1 MNEWFDALLPA
12 HWLRPWALGGL
23 LLALLLGVLGRR
35 RDEMRALRGIIDP
48 HLLPHLLVHGG
59 RRRGVQPADTLAVA
73 VACFSVA
80 LAGPAWEREPPP
92 LAREK
97 AALMVVVDLSSAM
110 DATDLPPSRLA
121 WARSKLQALLAHR
134 GDAPTGLI
142 VYAGSAHLVLPPTDD
157 RQLLAPYVDA
167 LSTTLMPVDGARP
180 AAALAL
186 AHAWLERTALPGTV
200 LFLTTAWPQ
209 AEQPG
214 AEREMATSRHRLIV
228 WAIGTERGGPI
239 RNPEGRPLTDASGT
253 LRHARLEVTELR
265 SLRARTGASLVSVT
279 ADERDLDSIQVLI
292 TRQQAAAAAS
302 AADTRWRDRGADWV
316 WPGLLALLMSFRRG
330 WVVPWRAFCGPV
342 LASMI
347 VLSLLSMPSPAHA
360 RDDDEGWTKRLSQG
374 FVDLWL
380 TRDQQAHLWL
390 EHGDPARAA
399 GLFDDPL
406 WRGIAAARAGRWEAA
421 AEAFAQADSAAA
433 WFNQAQA
440 LARLGRYTEALA
452 AYDQALIR
460 MPGWPEALA
469 DQMRVRSL
477 LSTRTV
483 ADEGEPSTAPGEGDE
498 QGEDGERSAQPPTE
512 AEAADAWLRR
522 LDTSPAAFLRRKF
535 ALQAQPSAAEHT
547 GSASR

>member
-1 MNEWFDALLPA
+1 MTEWFDALLPA

-23 LLALLLGVLGRR
+23 VLALLLIVLGRR
-35 RDEMRALRGIIDP
+35 RDEMRALREVIDP
-48 HLLPHLLVHGG
+48 KLLPHLLVHGG
-59 RRRGVQPADTLAVA
+59 RRRWVQPADTLAVA

-80 LAGPAWEREPPP
+80 LAGPAWEREPPT
-92 LAREK
+92 LAREQ

-110 DATDLPPSRLA
+110 NATDLPPSRLA
-121 WARSKLQALLAHR
+121 WARSKLHALMARR

-157 RQLLAPYVDA
+157 RQLLASYIDV
-167 LSTTLMPVDGARP
+167 LSTALMPADGARP

-186 AHAWLERTALPGTV
+186 AHAWLERTGLPGTV

-214 AEREMATSRHRLIV
+214 AERGTATSRHRLIV

-239 RNPEGRPLTDASGT
+239 PNAEGGPATETSGT
-253 LRHARLEVTELR
+253 QRRARLEVAELR
-265 SLRARTGASLVSVT
+265 SLRARTGANLVSVT
-279 ADERDLDSIQVLI
+279 ADEGDLERIQALI
-292 TRQQAAAAAS
+292 TRQQAEAVA

-342 LASMI
+342 LAGTV
-347 VLSLLSMPSPAHA
+347 VLSLLSMPSPVHA
-360 RDDDEGWTKRLSQG
+360 GDDDAGWTNRLSQG

-380 TRDQQAHLWL
+380 TRDQQGHLWL
-390 EHGDPARAA
+390 ERGDPARAA
-399 GLFDDPL
+399 DLFDDPL
-406 WRGIAAARAGRWEAA
+406 WRGIAAARAGGWQAA
-421 AEAFAQADSAAA
+421 AEAFAQADSGAA

-440 LARLGRYTEALA
+440 LARLGRYGEALA

-460 MPGWPEALA
+460 VPGWPEALA
-469 DQMRVRSL
+469 DQARVRSL
-477 LSTRTV
+477 LSAPTT
-483 ADEGEPSTAPGEGDE
+483 ADEGEPATAPGEGDE
-498 QGEDGERSAQPPTE
+498 QGEDGERSTQPPAE

-535 ALQAQPSAAEHT
+535 ALQAQPSVPEHT
-547 GSASR
+547 GSANR

>member
-1 MNEWFDALLPA
+1 MTEWFDALLPA

-23 LLALLLGVLGRR
+23 ILALLLVVLGRR
-35 RDEMRALRGIIDP
+35 RDEMRALREVIDP
-48 HLLPHLLVHGG
+48 KLLPHLLVHGG

-80 LAGPAWEREPPP
+80 LAGPAWEREPTP
-92 LAREK
+92 LDREQ
-97 AALMVVVDLSSAM
+97 AALMVVLDLSSAM

-121 WARSKLQALLAHR
+121 WARSKLHALLARR

-157 RQLLAPYVDA
+157 RQLLASYIDI
-167 LSTTLMPVDGARP
+167 LSTALMPADGARP

-186 AHAWLERTALPGTV
+186 AHAWLARTGLPGTV

-214 AEREMATSRHRLIV
+214 AEREAATSRHRLIV

-239 RNPEGRPLTDASGT
+239 RNSETRATTEASGT

-265 SLRARTGASLVSVT
+265 RLRARTGANLVSVT
-279 ADERDLDSIQVLI
+279 ADEGDLKRIQALI
-292 TRQQAAAAAS
+292 SRQQAEAAAAT
-302 AADTRWRDRGADWV
+302 ADTRWRDRGADWV

-342 LASMI
+342 LAGMI
-347 VLSLLSMPSPAHA
+347 VLSLLSMPSPARA
-360 RDDDEGWTKRLSQG
+360 GDDDAGWTSRLSQG

-380 TRDQQAHLWL
+380 TRDQQGHLWL
-390 EHGDPARAA
+390 ERGDPARAA

-406 WRGIAAARAGRWEAA
+406 WRGIAAARAGRWQAA
-421 AEAFAQADSAAA
+421 AEAFAQTDSAAA

-440 LARLGRYTEALA
+440 LARLGRYAEALV

-460 MPGWPEALA
+460 VPGWPEALA
-469 DQMRVRSL
+469 DRARVLSL
-477 LSTRTV
+477 LSARTTV
-483 ADEGEPSTAPGEGDE
+483 DEGEPSTAPGEGDE
-498 QGEDGERSAQPPTE
+498 PGEDGERSTQPPAE

-547 GSASR
+547 GSASQ

>member
-1 MNEWFDALLPA
+1 MTEWFDALLPA
-12 HWLRPWALGGL
+12 QWLRPWALGGL
-23 LLALLLGVLGRR
+23 LLALLLVVLGRR
-35 RDEMRALRGIIDP
+35 RDEMRALREVIDP
-48 HLLPHLLVHGG
+48 QLLPHLLVHGG

-92 LAREK
+92 LAREQ

-121 WARSKLQALLAHR
+121 WVRSKLHALLARR

-157 RQLLAPYVDA
+157 RQLLTPYVDA
-167 LSTTLMPVDGARP
+167 LTTTLMPVDGARP

-214 AEREMATSRHRLIV
+214 AERETATSRHRLIV

-239 RNPEGRPLTDASGT
+239 RNLEGVPVTDASGA

-279 ADERDLDSIQVLI
+279 ADEGDLERIQALI
-292 TRQQAAAAAS
+292 TRQQAAAA

-330 WVVPWRAFCGPV
+330 WVVPWRAFCGPALTGMV
-342 LASMI
+342 L
-347 VLSLLSMPSPAHA
+347 LSLLSMPSPAQA
-360 RDDDEGWTKRLSQG
+360 GDDDETWTTRLSQG
-374 FVDLWL
+374 FVDLWF
-380 TRDQQAHLWL
+380 TRDQQGHLWL
-390 EHGDPARAA
+390 ERGDPARAA

-406 WRGIAAARAGRWEAA
+406 WRGIAAARAGRWQAA

-440 LARLGRYTEALA
+440 LARLGRYAEALA
-452 AYDQALIR
+452 AYDQTLIR

-469 DQMRVRSL
+469 DQARVRSL

-483 ADEGEPSTAPGEGDE
+483 ADEGEPSTASGEGDE
-498 QGEDGERSAQPPTE
+498 RGEDGERSAPSPAE

-535 ALQAQPSAAEHT
+535 ALQTQPSVPEHP
-547 GSASR
+547 GSANR

>member
-1 MNEWFDALLPA
+1 MSEWFDALLPA

-23 LLALLLGVLGRR
+23 ILALLLVVLGRR
-35 RDEMRALRGIIDP
+35 RNEMRALREVIDP
-48 HLLPHLLVHGG
+48 QLLPHLLVHGG
-59 RRRGVQPADTLAVA
+59 PRRGVQPADTLAVA
-73 VACFSVA
+73 VACFSIA

-92 LAREK
+92 LAREQ

-121 WARSKLQALLAHR
+121 WARSKLHALLARR

-157 RQLLAPYVDA
+157 RQLLASYVDV
-167 LSTTLMPVDGARP
+167 LSTTLMPADGARP

-186 AHAWLERTALPGTV
+186 AHAWLARTGLPGTV

-209 AEQPG
+209 AEQTG
-214 AEREMATSRHRLIV
+214 AERETATSRHRLIV

-239 RNPEGRPLTDASGT
+239 RNPETRATPEASGT
-253 LRHARLEVTELR
+253 LRHARLEVAELR
-265 SLRARTGASLVSVT
+265 SLRARSGANLVSVT
-279 ADERDLDSIQVLI
+279 ADEGDLERIQALI
-292 TRQQAAAAAS
+292 TRQQAEASAA

-316 WPGLLALLMSFRRG
+316 WPALLALLMSFRRG

-342 LASMI
+342 LASMV
-347 VLSLLSMPSPAHA
+347 VLSLLSMPSPAQA
-360 RDDDEGWTKRLSQG
+360 GDDDAGWTNRLSQR

-380 TRDQQAHLWL
+380 TRDQQGRLWL
-390 EHGDPARAA
+390 ERGDPARAA
-399 GLFDDPL
+399 DLFDDPL
-406 WRGIAAARAGRWEAA
+406 WRGIAAARAGRWQAA
-421 AEAFAQADSAAA
+421 AEAFAQADSGAA

-440 LARLGRYTEALA
+440 LARLGRYAEALA

-460 MPGWPEALA
+460 VPGWPEALA
-469 DQMRVRSL
+469 DRARVRNL
-477 LSTRTV
+477 LSARTV
-483 ADEGEPSTAPGEGDE
+483 ADEGEPATAPGEGDE
-498 QGEDGERSAQPPTE
+498 QGEDGERNTQPPAE

-535 ALQAQPSAAEHT
+535 ALQAQPSAAEHP
-547 GSASR
+547 GSANR

>member
-1 MNEWFDALLPA
+1 MTEWFDALLPA

-23 LLALLLGVLGRR
+23 IPALLLVVLGRR
-35 RDEMRALRGIIDP
+35 RDEMRALREVIDP
-48 HLLPHLLVHGG
+48 QLLPHLLVHGG

-92 LAREK
+92 LAREQ

-121 WARSKLQALLAHR
+121 WARSKLHALLARR

-157 RQLLAPYVDA
+157 RLLLASYIDV
-167 LSTTLMPVDGARP
+167 LSTALMPADGARP

-186 AHAWLERTALPGTV
+186 AHAWLERSGLPGTV

-214 AEREMATSRHRLIV
+214 AERETATSRHRLIV

-239 RNPEGRPLTDASGT
+239 RNAEGGSATEASGT
-253 LRHARLEVTELR
+253 QRRARLEVAELR
-265 SLRARTGASLVSVT
+265 SLRARTGANLVSVT
-279 ADERDLDSIQVLI
+279 ADEGDLERIQALI
-292 TRQQAAAAAS
+292 TRQQAEAAA

-342 LASMI
+342 LAGTV

-360 RDDDEGWTKRLSQG
+360 GDDDAGWTNRLSQG

-380 TRDQQAHLWL
+380 TRDQQGHLWL
-390 EHGDPARAA
+390 ERGDPARAA
-399 GLFDDPL
+399 DLFDDPL
-406 WRGIAAARAGRWEAA
+406 WRGIAAARAGGWQAA
-421 AEAFAQADSAAA
+421 AEAFAQADSGAA

-440 LARLGRYTEALA
+440 LARLDHYGEALA

-460 MPGWPEALA
+460 VPGWPEALA
-469 DQMRVRSL
+469 DRARVRSL
-477 LSTRTV
+477 LSAPTT

-498 QGEDGERSAQPPTE
+498 PGADGERSAEPPAE

-535 ALQAQPSAAEHT
+535 ALQAQPSAPGHT
-547 GSASR
+547 GSAGR

>member
-1 MNEWFDALLPA
+1 MTEWFDALLPA

-23 LLALLLGVLGRR
+23 ILALLLVVLGLR
-35 RDEMRALRGIIDP
+35 RDEMHALREVIDP
-48 HLLPHLLVHGG
+48 QLLPHLLVHGG

-92 LAREK
+92 LAREQ

-121 WARSKLQALLAHR
+121 WARSKLHALLARR
-134 GDAPTGLI
+134 GDAPTGLS

-157 RQLLAPYVDA
+157 RQLLAPYVDV
-167 LSTTLMPVDGARP
+167 LSTALMPADGARP

-186 AHAWLERTALPGTV
+186 AHAWLERTGLPGTV

-214 AEREMATSRHRLIV
+214 AERETATSRHRLIV

-239 RNPEGRPLTDASGT
+239 RNAEGEPVTEASGT
-253 LRHARLEVTELR
+253 LRHARLEVAELR
-265 SLRARTGASLVSVT
+265 NLRARTGANLVSVT
-279 ADERDLDSIQVLI
+279 ADEGDLERIQALI
-292 TRQQAAAAAS
+292 TRQQAEAAAA

-316 WPGLLALLMSFRRG
+316 WPGLIALLMSFRRG
-330 WVVPWRAFCGPV
+330 WVVPWHAFCGPV
-342 LASMI
+342 LAGMV
-347 VLSLLSMPSPAHA
+347 VLSLLSMPSPARA
-360 RDDDEGWTKRLSQG
+360 GDDDAGWTNRLSQG

-380 TRDQQAHLWL
+380 TRDQQGHLWL
-390 EHGDPARAA
+390 KRGDPARAA
-399 GLFDDPL
+399 DLFDDPL
-406 WRGIAAARAGRWEAA
+406 WRGVAAARAGRWQAA
-421 AEAFAQADSAAA
+421 AEAFAQVDSGAA

-440 LARLGRYTEALA
+440 LARLGRYGEALA

-460 MPGWPEALA
+460 VPGWPEALA
-469 DQMRVRSL
+469 DQARVRSL
-477 LSTRTV
+477 LSAPAT

-498 QGEDGERSAQPPTE
+498 PGEDGERSTQPPAE
-512 AEAADAWLRR
+512 AEAAAAWLRR

-535 ALQAQPSAAEHT
+535 ALQAQPSVPEHT
-547 GSASR
+547 GSANR